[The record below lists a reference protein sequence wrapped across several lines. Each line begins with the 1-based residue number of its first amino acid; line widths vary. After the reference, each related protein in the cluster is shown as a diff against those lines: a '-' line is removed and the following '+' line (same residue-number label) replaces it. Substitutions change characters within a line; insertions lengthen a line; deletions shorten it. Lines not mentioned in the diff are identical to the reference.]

1 MFGVVLR
8 GTGLKG
14 SLSCIGSGSPSATE
28 LRVVIARVFA
38 PTFGKASSSL
48 ARVRALSGV
57 SAVKDAEGRVPL
69 TGSAGHCGDGRMLS
83 S

>member
-1 MFGVVLR
+1 MFGVVPR
-8 GTGLKG
+8 GPGPKG
-14 SLSCIGSGSPSATE
+14 SLSCIRSGSSATE

-38 PTFGKASSSL
+38 PAFGKASSSL

-57 SAVKDAEGRVPL
+57 SAVKDAVGRVPL